1 MKYYLCEVCGNLV
14 ELIEEGGGELVCCG
28 QPMKELATKTT
39 DEGNEKHL
47 PVVEV
52 NGNEVRVTVG
62 STPHPMT
69 PEHYIK
75 WIVISYNGKCQR
87 ASLTPQLMPE
97 TVFTVNEGIT
107 DLKVYTYC
115 NIHGL
120 WLKK

>member
-28 QPMKELATKTT
+28 QPMKELVAKEN
-39 DEGNEKHL
+39 DDGNEKHL

-52 NGNEVRVTVG
+52 TGNEVKVKVG
-62 STPHPMT
+62 SIPHPMT

-87 ASLTPQLMPE
+87 AALTPQLMPE
-97 TVFTVNEGIT
+97 AVFNVNEGIT
-107 DLKVYTYC
+107 DLKVYAYC

-120 WLKK
+120 WVKK

>member
-52 NGNEVRVTVG
+52 NGNEVKVTVG

-69 PEHYIK
+69 PEHYIN
-75 WIVISYNGKCQR
+75 WIAISYNGKSQR
-87 ASLTPQLMPE
+87 VILTPQSMPE
-97 TVFTVNEGIT
+97 AVFVVNEGIT
-107 DLKVYTYC
+107 DLKVYSYC

-120 WLKK
+120 WVKE

>member
-28 QPMKELATKTT
+28 QPMKELVCKEA
-39 DEGNEKHL
+39 DEGMEKHL

-52 NGNEVRVTVG
+52 NGSEVKVKVG